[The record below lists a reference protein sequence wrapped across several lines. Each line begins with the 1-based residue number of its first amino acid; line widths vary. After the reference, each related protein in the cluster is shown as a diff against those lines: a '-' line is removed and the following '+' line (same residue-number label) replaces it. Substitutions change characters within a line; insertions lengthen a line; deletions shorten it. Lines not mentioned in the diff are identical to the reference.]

1 MEPPKMLPGP
11 IISSER
17 AAALGAIHSSTFVKT
32 IVTTTTVSATSKN
45 ELINQE
51 YQDRIVQVI
60 AQLQKTRLDFTKLT
74 QLQKRRVKNMQ
85 RLVRKK
91 NTIIANL
98 AAQLDRQQAERVR
111 GNKHFAVMLS
121 KNVLLTMSGSEQF
134 VRQRVADISATG
146 GEQVFCAHRKNCVRD
161 RQRIAKALEASLGS
175 GVVARAANKRFE
187 IVEAD
192 KIVSAKLIAK
202 QVLHDGFDGDACA
215 H

>member
-1 MEPPKMLPGP
+1 METPKMLPGP
-11 IISSER
+11 IVSPKR
-17 AAALGAIHSSTFVKT
+17 AAELGAIQSSTFVKT
-32 IVTTTTVSATSKN
+32 VVTTTTVSTTSEKS
-45 ELINQE
+45 LVNQE
-51 YQDRIVQVI
+51 HQDRIAQVI

-85 RLVRKK
+85 KLVRKK
-91 NTIIANL
+91 NNIIANL
-98 AAQLDRQQAERVR
+98 AAQLDKKHAERAR

-134 VRQRVADISATG
+134 VRQRVADVSAAG
-146 GEQVFCAHRKNCVRD
+146 GEQVFCARRKNCIRD
-161 RQRIAKALEASLGS
+161 RERIAKALETSLGS

-192 KIVSAKLIAK
+192 KIVSAKLIAQ
-202 QVLHDGFDGDACA
+202 QVLHDGFDGNARA